1 MRTRCRRGICIT
13 RGEISLACSTG
24 GTTEVLCNAITACEW
39 DAGDENDDPECVG
52 DGMPVILLVN
62 NKCQG
67 SFSDTPLE
75 IANRIGNAEA
85 DYTDEE
91 FTNYTTIA
99 EVYASTSIPDETEAS

>member
-1 MRTRCRRGICIT
+1 MAYGVSNATAA
-13 RGEISLACSTG
+13 LA
-24 GTTEVLCNAITACEW
+24 
-39 DAGDENDDPECVG
+39 
-52 DGMPVILLVN
+52 
-62 NKCQG
+62 
-67 SFSDTPLE
+67 TPLE